1 MSLSKGIGEI
11 PSMATCQAF
20 VAYRTTTIVQYY
32 FDSLSFA
39 SLTILTLLSVLAK
52 KSFRKGKM
60 PLVVLEIEIECSSDR
75 GRGKNAPKYQIDIL
89 CWPFHAPKR
98 PGQKYYTILVI
109 IIVHIYYILIYFR
122 SHFIASRL
130 DRITLYII
138 RRRPQ
143 EKMVKIRD
151 KIKNVTCTEW
161 IHNYIL

>member
-1 MSLSKGIGEI
+1 M
-11 PSMATCQAF
+11 
-20 VAYRTTTIVQYY
+20 R
-32 FDSLSFA
+32 
-39 SLTILTLLSVLAK
+39 
-52 KSFRKGKM
+52 
-60 PLVVLEIEIECSSDR
+60 
-75 GRGKNAPKYQIDIL
+75 PKYQIDIL

-98 PGQKYYTILVI
+98 PGQKYYTILVV
-109 IIVHIYYILIYFR
+109 IIVYILYIYFR

-161 IHNYIL
+161 IHNYILWASIIYWCHDKRIGYILFINYFSLAMLLSSFCEHQSFDLASSRTHQHLLLLDTQREKLCFLFEDDSFLYHGHGPLDIS